1 MMTHRVCVFQ
11 HPNSLLVGHVR
22 NLLEVAGVAC
32 EIRNWTLAGG
42 MGDLA
47 PIDCEPQLW
56 VTPEDE
62 ARARAIID
70 QWRQALEI
78 ESSPGARLSQGWRCQ
93 HCGEWHDAHFDTCW
107 QCGLERP
114 DP

>member
-1 MMTHRVCVFQ
+1 MPRPVRIFQ

-22 NLLEVAGVAC
+22 NLLEGAGVAC
-32 EIRNWTLAGG
+32 ELRNWTLAGG

-47 PIDCEPQLW
+47 PIDCEPELW
-56 VTPEDE
+56 VASGDAPCAQE
-62 ARARAIID
+62 IIE
-70 QWRQALEI
+70 QWRQNVEAP
-78 ESSPGARLSQGWRCQ
+78 SSPGARLSRGWRCQ
-93 HCGEWHDAHFDTCW
+93 RCGEWHEANFDTCW

>member
-1 MMTHRVCVFQ
+1 MARPVRVFQ

-22 NLLEVAGVAC
+22 NLLEGADVIC
-32 EIRNWTLAGG
+32 ELRNWTLAGG

-47 PIDCEPQLW
+47 PIDCEPELW
-56 VTPEDE
+56 VAFDDAPRAE
-62 ARARAIID
+62 ALID
-70 QWRQALEI
+70 QWRQSVEVS
-78 ESSPGARLSQGWRCQ
+78 SSPGARLSRGWRCQ
-93 HCGEWHDAHFDTCW
+93 HCGEWHEANFDTCW